1 MCLPLRNIIILSIG
15 EVELKFYLELKEKL
29 SDMFSSR
36 ENLCTNGPSK
46 KLRYRLQGFDSR
58 KHVRRAGA
66 IEELHVA
73 CQKNDKLSSKE
84 NKFLI
89 NL

>member
-15 EVELKFYLELKEKL
+15 EVELKFTLNQRKSCLTCLVLVRISAETDRL
-29 SDMFSSR
+29 
-36 ENLCTNGPSK
+36 K

-66 IEELHVA
+66 IEELHDA

-84 NKFLI
+84 NKFQI